1 MLSWKYEQRI
11 ESWPTKINEGKLGAG
26 ICYLFPD
33 ANKQLKREGK
43 MDSEAVKTNEKR
55 FFDYVNKRDTEAI
68 KKWIDE
74 FVAEDFVNHSPALNV
89 SINREGLKEM
99 FWKLFKIFPDM
110 TITIKE
116 MVFENDILCFR
127 HIIRGFGTS
136 DEIMGIAMVRYKNGR
151 VVDRWVTSD
160 AK

>member
-1 MLSWKYEQRI
+1 M
-11 ESWPTKINEGKLGAG
+11 
-26 ICYLFPD
+26 YLFNFSISD
-33 ANKQLKREGK
+33 KI
-43 MDSEAVKTNEKR
+43 SFFHR
-55 FFDYVNKRDTEAI
+55 FFDYVNKRDAEAI

-89 SINREGLKEM
+89 STDREGLKEM

-116 MVFENDILCFR
+116 MAFENDILCFR

-136 DEIMGIAMVRYKNGR
+136 DEIMGIAMVRYKDGR
-151 VVDRWVTSD
+151 IVDRWTGKGVKSLSLTIGQIFILDMVGLRRASIQLLS
-160 AK
+160 